1 MFGDMAAAI
10 VIVPLGWN
18 VFFAKV
24 LARCFFPPFLT
35 PGVVAIFSLGFE
47 QMRQLSRKNRDAIK
61 VSFLLK

>member
-1 MFGDMAAAI
+1 MFGDTAAAI

-24 LARCFFPPFLT
+24 LARCFFLPSSLQVFLPF
-35 PGVVAIFSLGFE
+35 FSLGFE

-61 VSFLLK
+61 LSFLLK